1 MLFLGFLNI
10 LDLLNLVINHTYFY
24 DFFKIYYTDFQSFI
38 FRISSLFTPSLLVFF
53 FFSKLKFKFKYLNL
67 FHISSILIAGVFLS
81 LFVLDSTYQKVAF
94 LFYYFICFTL
104 FLYLINK
111 NKTFLKENNILFFF
125 LTIFYSM
132 IFFLSITLFYLIY
145 NDIIFGK
152 IFGLVPALDFD
163 ISNTFIKFLYN
174 IRLIVIPIAFLTNP
188 FLLFGSYYFVS
199 RSKLESSHHEKNH
212 WSYTRFEKINK
223 VDYKIYEELNESLT
237 ELILKII
244 QLENQYIRNEILY
257 NNFEDISQIINEKT
271 QSIEFIFK
279 YYNSLSFSKY
289 LIKIKMLRAAFLIED
304 GYLKNNT
311 VTQLSQLSGYNS
323 RSAFFTKFKQVNGYS
338 PKKY

>member
-1 MLFLGFLNI
+1 M
-10 LDLLNLVINHTYFY
+10 
-24 DFFKIYYTDFQSFI
+24 K
-38 FRISSLFTPSLLVFF
+38 
-53 FFSKLKFKFKYLNL
+53 
-67 FHISSILIAGVFLS
+67 
-81 LFVLDSTYQKVAF
+81 
-94 LFYYFICFTL
+94 
-104 FLYLINK
+104 
-111 NKTFLKENNILFFF
+111 
-125 LTIFYSM
+125 
-132 IFFLSITLFYLIY
+132 
-145 NDIIFGK
+145 
-152 IFGLVPALDFD
+152 
-163 ISNTFIKFLYN
+163 
-174 IRLIVIPIAFLTNP
+174 
-188 FLLFGSYYFVS
+188 
-199 RSKLESSHHEKNH
+199 KNH